1 MGHTKEVV
9 KGVSWTGAIRVVI
22 RILSFLKTIII
33 ARILTPFDFGL
44 FSIGTL
50 ILTLIEILTETGVNI
65 FLVQRKEDIDKFIN
79 TSWMVSIV
87 RGALISLALIITAP
101 LVAQFFRTP
110 SSLGLLLLISV
121 VPFVRGFINP
131 SIVKFQKEL
140 KFHKQFYYS
149 TSIFLVETLVSIAL
163 VILTRSVYS
172 LVWAMII
179 SALFEVLISL
189 IVIKPTP
196 RLEFELPL
204 FKRVFNSGKW
214 ITASTIFNYF
224 YQHSDDMVV
233 GRLLG
238 SGSLGLYDMVY
249 RISLVPLTD
258 IGDVLATVTFPVY
271 VRISEDKKRL
281 RRAFFRTLGVVI
293 LLVVPVGGV
302 LFLFPEFIIKLVLG
316 EKWIA
321 AAPVLRVLGIF
332 GIVRSISSF
341 GSTVFLSIEKQ
352 NISMIISFVGFLGLA
367 FTIVPLVMAFG
378 IVGAAVSALIGT
390 SLTIPVIVYF
400 IYKHFY
406 EE

>member
-1 MGHTKEVV
+1 
-9 KGVSWTGAIRVVI
+9 
-22 RILSFLKTIII
+22 
-33 ARILTPFDFGL
+33 
-44 FSIGTL
+44 
-50 ILTLIEILTETGVNI
+50 
-65 FLVQRKEDIDKFIN
+65 
-79 TSWMVSIV
+79 
-87 RGALISLALIITAP
+87 
-101 LVAQFFRTP
+101 
-110 SSLGLLLLISV
+110 
-121 VPFVRGFINP
+121 
-131 SIVKFQKEL
+131 
-140 KFHKQFYYS
+140 
-149 TSIFLVETLVSIAL
+149 
-163 VILTRSVYS
+163 
-172 LVWAMII
+172 MII
-179 SALFEVLISL
+179 SALFEVLISF
-189 IVIKPTP
+189 IVIKPIP

-224 YQHSDDMVV
+224 YQHSDDMAV

-238 SGSLGLYDMVY
+238 SGSLGLYDMAY

-321 AAPVLRVLGIF
+321 AAPALRVLGIF

-352 NISMIISFVGFLGLA
+352 NISMIISLVGFLGLA
-367 FTIVPLVMAFG
+367 LTIVPLVMAFG
-378 IVGAAVSALIGT
+378 MVGAAVSALIGT

-406 EE
+406 E